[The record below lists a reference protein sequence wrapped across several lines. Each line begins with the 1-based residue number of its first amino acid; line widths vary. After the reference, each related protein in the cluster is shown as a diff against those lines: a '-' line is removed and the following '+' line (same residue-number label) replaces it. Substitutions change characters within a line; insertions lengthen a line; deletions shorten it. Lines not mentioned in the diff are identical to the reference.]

1 MIETNDLE
9 ESNSFQMQPNFANM
23 RRGSRFV
30 FDHGA
35 EFVAE
40 RDNLDVEGER
50 SFNDVQGQSDMILEP
65 TIKRQNKINGGF
77 DFQDQDDDDDNDPE
91 SETELFRPP
100 PIKKGFGFDFED

>member
-1 MIETNDLE
+1 
-9 ESNSFQMQPNFANM
+9 
-23 RRGSRFV
+23 
-30 FDHGA
+30 
-35 EFVAE
+35 
-40 RDNLDVEGER
+40 
-50 SFNDVQGQSDMILEP
+50 MILEP